1 MRCQRPCT
9 PLSIK
14 ANLSP
19 SIRPLNIRHL
29 KTAYGEYID
38 LEKRVV
44 GDLFDDRG
52 VDGSIR
58 NSILE
63 VHRYPPEPDEQ
74 ISQRFF
80 SLAPNSSARPR
91 KRPLELP
98 TQSYPP
104 RNSRNIH
111 REIPSIEESD
121 VETDRPFGTAPK
133 RQCTNESML
142 NRTFHTHQSMGMRK
156 GPGGGS
162 YHSSQISGTQ
172 ESVLQVLD
180 SQKSPGKKRTS
191 RLWHLSI
198 PILTYNAD
206 ANPYG
211 TPTSLPFTS
220 LQESIPVTQID
231 LSAIPDSPL
240 GREATSAGGASG
252 GAMQLDRQS
261 TKSESP
267 ELRISV
273 HKAPPANPID
283 ASGEQPTTSAKSP
296 EPSTTSF
303 IFNSALQPVSALR
316 SDEDA
321 KDHGLGVGQK
331 ARNPVD
337 VHRTTERRTSTV
349 DSALPEAV
357 RSNSKTLR
365 ESDPIFDP
373 IESDTESFH
382 EKQQM
387 QSAKRLRSSRIPTT
401 SFSSPRAFNKAG
413 TDSRSGQFLVPSVPK
428 SRTIGACVSLGEV
441 TSPGS
446 REKNEEP
453 RRDLQDANVSAQ
465 KDIELLGKH
474 DTDSPEHAHSEPC
487 HDGQTKTSCETRK
500 KDTGR
505 DEVMSEDKTSSQ
517 ATTLWSQESNVF
529 AEGTEESVVRQSDNL
544 ASNQDQDPNETT
556 PLIRDV
562 NGLTHNS
569 DENRAA
575 QEARRLAEEAEEQQE
590 KKRIREKK
598 AEEKRLAK
606 EALEKENAAKNKE
619 AAERKANEERLADE
633 KRAKKE
639 ARAERSAQA
648 KKAKAKEEELAEAKR
663 LEETRRN
670 AVRLAEE
677 KKTSERL
684 AREQQTREMALAE
697 EANKVMLAAEGA
709 KQIDAEKK
717 EKEKARHR
725 ETAAKNQADKAKA
738 AEQTGEAQKRGREK
752 KAREEKLARE
762 KAQQLADNECKDAKH
777 RTQQAGTAQ
786 QTATAMRKHGHKI
799 LAEQDVQKPGDST
812 EARSRASTT
821 ASASSN
827 IAGPK
832 RSMTPVVPR
841 FSVNKS
847 SPNQSS
853 LGSSPLSSRCS
864 GNMDAPLR
872 SALRQTPS
880 ALRRSV
886 SSVSF
891 DVPPRSKLNEYIPS
905 TPKPKSLQ
913 EINNELAPKTSSATN
928 VPKNSSRTVPNAPSK
943 TPMQIHMLQN
953 APDSKITKT
962 PAKNGKVQ
970 TKLQVIREVKKLKDR
985 AVNPPLTS
993 MQAPKKEIVLSSGED
1008 SSTSE
1013 EPVWQTGNAKAG
1025 PSSRKPTF
1033 PVTKFQD
1040 KTAEMKP
1047 SDAPIDPNIRN
1058 IKVEDGRTAAPAS
1071 LTRSTSE
1078 FDTTPLQKSTSRSPA
1093 LALSE
1098 SFSLSSGSASNSA
1111 PDSDS
1116 ELESDSEELQAPSS
1130 KTPTGAKNG
1139 MAPITMKGV
1148 SKAVNAVV
1156 KQPEGHLQSKASSQS
1171 SQASSSRSRSTMSMN
1186 GDGKHVDQA
1195 AEKQFQL
1202 ESQQP
1207 VIVPRVKQV
1216 SSITKGSAD
1225 GKVINQGLDHAGR
1238 LPNGIRPAY
1247 YKYPALS
1254 ELKKLP
1260 RAVTPVAKPKLDNSP
1275 SQPLLPLEKSCSDS
1289 SSSSSDDSSSDSDED
1304 EDVSRVSSQASSS
1317 KKSRLFSGLKGAIK
1331 RR

>member
-1 MRCQRPCT
+1 MG
-9 PLSIK
+9 
-14 ANLSP
+14 
-19 SIRPLNIRHL
+19 PLNIRHL

-74 ISQRFF
+74 ISQRFS

-98 TQSYPP
+98 PHSYPS
-104 RNSRNIH
+104 RNSRNLH

-133 RQCTNESML
+133 RQCTDGSRL

-156 GPGGGS
+156 DPGGGS
-162 YHSSQISGTQ
+162 YHSSQTSGTQ
-172 ESVLQVLD
+172 ESVHQVLD
-180 SQKSPGKKRTS
+180 SQKSPGKK
-191 RLWHLSI
+191 H
-198 PILTYNAD
+198 

-211 TPTSLPFTS
+211 TPTSLPFTG
-220 LQESIPVTQID
+220 LQESIPVNQID

-240 GREATSAGGASG
+240 GREATSASGASR
-252 GAMQLDRQS
+252 GAMHLDRQS

-283 ASGEQPTTSAKSP
+283 ASGEQPTSSANSP
-296 EPSTTSF
+296 EPSTTPF
-303 IFNSALQPVSALR
+303 IFNSALQPVSTLR

-321 KDHGLGVGQK
+321 KDHGSGVGQK
-331 ARNPVD
+331 GRNPVD
-337 VHRTTERRTSTV
+337 IHRTTERRTSTV
-349 DSALPEAV
+349 DSALPQAV
-357 RSNSKTLR
+357 RSSSKTSR
-365 ESDPIFDP
+365 KSDPIFDP

-387 QSAKRLRSSRIPTT
+387 QSAKRLRSSRTPTT
-401 SFSSPRAFNKAG
+401 SFTSLRAFNKAG

-428 SRTIGACVSLGEV
+428 SRTIGARVSLGEA
-441 TSPGS
+441 TSPGP

-453 RRDLQDANVSAQ
+453 KRDLQDANVSVQ
-465 KDIELLGKH
+465 KDLELLRKH
-474 DTDSPEHAHSEPC
+474 DAESPEHAQSEPC
-487 HDGQTKTSCETRK
+487 HNGQTKISCETPK
-500 KDTGR
+500 KDTGH
-505 DEVMSEDKTSSQ
+505 DEVMSADKTSSQ
-517 ATTLWSQESNVF
+517 ATTLFSQESNVS
-529 AEGTEESVVRQSDNL
+529 ADGTEESVVQQIDNL
-544 ASNQDQDPNETT
+544 VSSRDQGLDKIT

-562 NGLTHNS
+562 NGLIHNP
-569 DENRAA
+569 DEDCVT

-598 AEEKRLAK
+598 TEEKRLAK
-606 EALEKENAAKNKE
+606 EALEKENAAKNEE

-633 KRAKKE
+633 KRAREE

-684 AREQQTREMALAE
+684 AHERQTREMALAE
-697 EANKVMLAAEGA
+697 EANKVILAAEGA

-717 EKEKARHR
+717 EKEKARHK
-725 ETAAKNQADKAKA
+725 EMAAKNQADKAKVV
-738 AEQTGEAQKRGREK
+738 EQTKGAQKMDREK
-752 KAREEKLARE
+752 KAREEQLARE

-777 RTQQAGTAQ
+777 RTRQAG
-786 QTATAMRKHGHKI
+786 TATAMRKHGHKI
-799 LAEQDVQKPGDST
+799 LADQDVQKLRDST
-812 EARSRASTT
+812 EVRSRASTT

-832 RSMTPVVPR
+832 RSMTPVVPG
-841 FSVNKS
+841 SSINKS
-847 SPNQSS
+847 SPNQRS

-913 EINNELAPKTSSATN
+913 EINNELAPERSSATN
-928 VPKNSSRTVPNAPSK
+928 VPKKSSRTVPNAPSE
-943 TPMQIHMLQN
+943 TPMQIPMPKN
-953 APDSKITKT
+953 APDSRITKT

-970 TKLQVIREVKKLKDR
+970 TKLQVQVIREVKKLKGR
-985 AVNPPLTS
+985 AVDPPVTS

-1033 PVTKFQD
+1033 PVTTSQD

-1047 SDAPIDPNIRN
+1047 PVAPIDPNIRN
-1058 IKVEDGRTAAPAS
+1058 IKVENGWTAAPAT
-1071 LTRSTSE
+1071 LPHSTCKL
-1078 FDTTPLQKSTSRSPA
+1078 DTTPLQKSTSRSPA

-1098 SFSLSSGSASNSA
+1098 TFSLSSGSASNSA

-1116 ELESDSEELQAPSS
+1116 ELESDYEELQAPSS
-1130 KTPTGAKNG
+1130 KTPTAAKNG
-1139 MAPITMKGV
+1139 MAPITVKGF
-1148 SKAVNAVV
+1148 SKAVNVGV
-1156 KQPEGHLQSKASSQS
+1156 KQPKSHLQGKASSQS
-1171 SQASSSRSRSTMSMN
+1171 SQASSSRSRSIVSMH

-1195 AEKQFQL
+1195 AEKQLQL
-1202 ESQQP
+1202 ESQQT
-1207 VIVPRVKQV
+1207 VTISRVKQA
-1216 SSITKGSAD
+1216 SSTSKSGAD
-1225 GKVINQGLDHAGR
+1225 DKVINQGLDHAGR

-1260 RAVTPVAKPKLDNSP
+1260 RAITPVVKPKLENSS
-1275 SQPLLPLEKSCSDS
+1275 SQPLLPVGKSCSDS
-1289 SSSSSDDSSSDSDED
+1289 SSSSSDDSSSESDED
-1304 EDVSRVSSQASSS
+1304 EDVNGVSSQASSKKNSRRYRGLRGVIKLANTIRS
-1317 KKSRLFSGLKGAIK
+1317 KLGPTQQ
-1331 RR
+1331 